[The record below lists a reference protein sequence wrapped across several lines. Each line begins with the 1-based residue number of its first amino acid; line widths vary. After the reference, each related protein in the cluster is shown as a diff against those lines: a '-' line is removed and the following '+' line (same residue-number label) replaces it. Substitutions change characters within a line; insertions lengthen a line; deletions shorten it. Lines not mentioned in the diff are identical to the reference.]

1 MALTISGQGIVTL
14 AASQTLTNK
23 TLNATNNTF
32 SFTKAE
38 LNSAISDTD
47 AIFANDTGTVS
58 NNMLAGSIANGKL
71 ANSSITINDTAVFL
85 GGSVSIAGGIT
96 TGKAIA
102 MAIVFG

>member
-23 TLNATNNTF
+23 SLNATNNTF

-38 LNSAISDTD
+38 LNAAISDTD
-47 AIFANDTGTVS
+47 AIFTNDTSTVS
-58 NNMLAGSIANGKL
+58 NAMLAGSIANDKL
-71 ANSSITINDTAVFL
+71 VNSSITINGTAVSL
-85 GGSVSIAGGIT
+85 GGTVSIAGGIT

>member
-14 AASQTLTNK
+14 AATQTLTNK
-23 TLNATNNTF
+23 TVSATDNTF
-32 SFTKAE
+32 SFTKAQ

-47 AIFANDTGTVS
+47 AIFANDTNIVS
-58 NNMLAGSIANGKL
+58 NDMLAGSIDNTKL
-71 ANSSITINDTAVFL
+71 ANSSITINGTVVSL
-85 GGSVSIAGGIT
+85 GGTANISGGIT